1 MDTEIDKEMNKDIEE
16 LLQHTLEHIIE
27 LGTQKETRR
36 RMKQRL
42 HRRLD
47 LLVKGDRELY
57 NKALA
62 RFHYMLEDA
71 KKAAGR
77 QNASRKPRDERMIHR
92 MHSVPASR
100 SHQQYAYDSQT
111 WGVYCP
117 PAPVKQ
123 GADLT
128 TATWQVETFKQLKC
142 RQCSQHDQSQEDL
155 QKSTLILFEL
165 GGLRIT
171 GCFDTEKHAFDKK
184 AAEEQVQERLKEAQS
199 TAPQGEA
206 AVKKELQ
213 DRCSAATP
221 VIMILADQLQH
232 LHVRTIWNN
241 RRIFEEYGS
250 KEVPETETK
259 QLSIV
264 PHYRIWDPKEHDDL
278 GDLKQPRAEAGG
290 YFAGQKLPWEGKERY
305 LSARATSSELKSPV
319 FG

>member
-117 PAPVKQ
+117 PAPVYHQ
-123 GADLT
+123 GSMSSPPLMWGPSIWEPSMQALSRPALDHTFYEKDLT
-128 TATWQVETFKQLKC
+128 RFDGWSGAPTWQ
-142 RQCSQHDQSQEDL
+142 
-155 QKSTLILFEL
+155 
-165 GGLRIT
+165 
-171 GCFDTEKHAFDKK
+171 TESF
-184 AAEEQVQERLKEAQS
+184 AEGPVQMS
-199 TAPQGEA
+199 VCEA
-206 AVKKELQ
+206 ALQAAKEPEPGKRDFLPDQ
-213 DRCSAATP
+213 IPVDEDVQIKWKSAADWLDAG
-221 VIMILADQLQH
+221 LAMRGFQ
-232 LHVRTIWNN
+232 
-241 RRIFEEYGS
+241 
-250 KEVPETETK
+250 
-259 QLSIV
+259 
-264 PHYRIWDPKEHDDL
+264 
-278 GDLKQPRAEAGG
+278 
-290 YFAGQKLPWEGKERY
+290 
-305 LSARATSSELKSPV
+305 
-319 FG
+319 